1 MVSTTENLSR
11 KEEKSLTKQ
20 PHNQQRIEEAKKP
33 LKDLQEQIDP
43 IQVEL
48 DLIETNAFGNEN
60 QKEIEH
66 YQNLLKSKK
75 YLLENILQKESLMQ
89 ELAQPLDLKRE
100 TYLKLLNLL
109 NFYSKEEGLAEK
121 ATSILKRAFTP
132 ENKLGQESI
141 QQDIKQLSVFLRQHV
156 KIVGTLERIKN
167 EMNKLE
173 DNLQKFNFRK
183 RISCFYAMA

>member
-1 MVSTTENLSR
+1 
-11 KEEKSLTKQ
+11 
-20 PHNQQRIEEAKKP
+20 
-33 LKDLQEQIDP
+33 
-43 IQVEL
+43 
-48 DLIETNAFGNEN
+48 
-60 QKEIEH
+60 
-66 YQNLLKSKK
+66 
-75 YLLENILQKESLMQ
+75 MQ
-89 ELAQPLDLKRE
+89 EFAQPIDLKRD

>member
-1 MVSTTENLSR
+1 MLINPWHFEGDKLLILILVSTTENLSR

-48 DLIETNAFGNEN
+48 DLIETNDFGNEN

-89 ELAQPLDLKRE
+89 ELA
-100 TYLKLLNLL
+100 
-109 NFYSKEEGLAEK
+109 
-121 ATSILKRAFTP
+121 
-132 ENKLGQESI
+132 
-141 QQDIKQLSVFLRQHV
+141 
-156 KIVGTLERIKN
+156 
-167 EMNKLE
+167 
-173 DNLQKFNFRK
+173 
-183 RISCFYAMA
+183 